1 MNIITCYLFVYNPL
15 EDNWRNNIYL
25 WKYKIFW
32 TIRYSSSSHCSTN
45 RIRRNLRSAAEVLKT
60 PSMICYLSSKAL
72 LNLSSVLE
80 QQASVRLKTRA
91 HIWWA
96 FCKLLLNAS
105 LIYCRTFVFLN
116 SIIYVIYFRVM
127 NCIQMYTYTAYQSCT
142 YLSKKFAVSFVM
154 LYGRRK
160 FFITSLRLD
169 GNGDTNGQK
178 VTAGN
183 GIICIGA

>member
-80 QQASVRLKTRA
+80 QQASVRLKTRT

-116 SIIYVIYFRVM
+116 SIICHLFSCNELHTNVYCIY
-127 NCIQMYTYTAYQSCT
+127 NIYCI
-142 YLSKKFAVSFVM
+142 SK
-154 LYGRRK
+154 LYIPEQEIRR
-160 FFITSLRLD
+160 FIRHVVRQT
-169 GNGDTNGQK
+169 
-178 VTAGN
+178 
-183 GIICIGA
+183 